1 MSLWAISGAPLLVG
15 ADLTTLNDAS
25 LATLTN
31 RDVLAVDQ
39 DSLGLQAVKVA
50 SYGDG
55 LEVWSKA
62 LSTPGAR
69 AVLLLNRTG
78 DAASIT
84 VHWSDLGLEASSPA
98 TLKDVWARKD
108 LGTFTTSYSATVPP
122 VDAAMVVVHGSEDK
136 LTTHTAPGAED
147 SGEGHEVIFTHIA
160 SRVPMARIRIDY
172 INPDKTPRYSE
183 LRVNGKIATRVA
195 FPPTG
200 GGNVMGEVWV
210 EESLDRTHSD
220 NVLNFS
226 AVSGP
231 GPEIESISLE

>member
-1 MSLWAISGAPLLVG
+1 
-15 ADLTTLNDAS
+15 
-25 LATLTN
+25 
-31 RDVLAVDQ
+31 
-39 DSLGLQAVKVA
+39 VA

-84 VHWSDLGLEASSPA
+84 VHWSDLGLVDSSPA
-98 TLKDVWARKD
+98 TLRDVWARKD
-108 LGTFTTSYSATVPP
+108 LGAFNTSYSATVPP
-122 VDAAMVVVHGSEDK
+122 LDAVMVVVHGSEGR
-136 LTTHTAPGAED
+136 LTTYPAPGGGDVRED
-147 SGEGHEVIFTHIA
+147 HEVIFTHIA
-160 SRVPMARIRIDY
+160 SRVPMALIRIDY
-172 INPDKTPRYSE
+172 INPDRTPRYSE
-183 LRVNGKIATRVA
+183 LRVNGKIATRIA

-200 GGNVMGEVWV
+200 GGNVLGEVWV
-210 EESLDRTHSD
+210 EELLDRAHSD

-226 AVSGP
+226 AFSGP